1 MKYLAYSIWCY
12 LGLRWLRD
20 RKSVGAG
27 IAFGSVRLGLGMI
40 FGVGIFVIGGMLH
53 LNAPANSWVAYFAV
67 YAPVRYV
74 EWAILASL
82 LGTKGGQVFQITGAV
97 TQRWILGG
105 IVVSHLADVPLILFG
120 GEGPKRFSA
129 GRPISLLVHPR
140 NQANGSHPPGLR
152 GKRFR
157 RVFGV
162 RCDGRE

>member
-1 MKYLAYSIWCY
+1 MIFPVYILVKYLAYSIWCY

-20 RKSVGAG
+20 RESVGAG

-53 LNAPANSWVAYFAV
+53 LNAPAV

-120 GEGPKRFSA
+120 GEGPGVFLPVGRF
-129 GRPISLLVHPR
+129 L
-140 NQANGSHPPGLR
+140 
-152 GKRFR
+152 
-157 RVFGV
+157 
-162 RCDGRE
+162 C